1 MSSEM
6 TLFDRPHI
14 TILLVA
20 DCRPNLSHLHCGD
33 PIRCSARVRGLSYG
47 VVMRDHVVPNSDL

>member
-20 DCRPNLSHLHCGD
+20 DCNLSHLHCGD
-33 PIRCSARVRGLSYG
+33 PIRFSARVRGLSDG
-47 VVMRDHVVPNSDL
+47 VVMRDHVLPNSDL